1 MVKRNRKSEKTKKH
15 FRKTD
20 KRKSRSSRK
29 KRGGGMEGFYQYR
42 DMRSKNT
49 VPPPSQPRVENN
61 KTISSSQPSKIN
73 RPQEGVYRNFLQ
85 NEGLQS
91 IQARSGE
98 NPKLT
103 EAQIN
108 RLSRNIHDDYEKN
121 DTINK
126 LRNLEYDSS
135 EGYYNTDD
143 SNYKEP
149 SVQLY
154 YKAKKLFHL

>member
-15 FRKTD
+15 FRKTN
-20 KRKSRSSRK
+20 KRKSRTSRK

-42 DMRSKNT
+42 DMRTKNT
-49 VPPPSQPRVENN
+49 MPPSQPVVENN

-73 RPQEGVYRNFLQ
+73 RPQESVYRNFLQ

-108 RLSRNIHDDYEKN
+108 RLSRNIRDDYEKN

-154 YKAKKLFHL
+154 NTAKKLLNL